1 MLELE
6 RGGEGQCGREGGP
19 EEREGSGGRIG
30 AGFGAEERGSE
41 RGGGG
46 SGGRHGRAGRAR
58 CGVLGGG
65 GLWLR
70 FLSAERVP
78 R

>member
-1 MLELE
+1 V
-6 RGGEGQCGREGGP
+6 REGGP

-46 SGGRHGRAGRAR
+46 RGGRHGRAGGAGRAR
-58 CGVLGGG
+58 GGVLGGG

-70 FLSAERVP
+70 FLSAKRVL
-78 R
+78 RRRQ